1 MNIQELCDRYSLK
14 NRQSIYEWAKALD
27 IKFDKNNSNKSY
39 ATSEQIELFD
49 QLSEHLKNGNTLKS
63 FSPLVKTTVSFPSDT
78 VNLSADSVGYSV
90 NQLPDTVT
98 FIHLVT
104 AIASLKSPISHHEEL
119 EKACINNWLLSTSE
133 IKQLGFS
140 VSCKNG
146 KTYCDRGC
154 WRFIKVGKVGHESS
168 WKVSKLL
175 REYSP

>member
-1 MNIQELCDRYSLK
+1 MNIQELCDRYLLK
-14 NRQSIYEWAKALD
+14 SRQSIYEWAKALN
-27 IKFDKNNSNKSY
+27 IKLGKDESNKVY
-39 ATSEQIELFD
+39 ATPEQVELFD
-49 QLSEHLKNGNTLKS
+49 ELSEHLKAGNSIKS
-63 FSPLVKTTVSFPSDT
+63 FTPLVKTVVSFSPDVVS
-78 VNLSADSVGYSV
+78 LSADTITEPSHSSDLVDLV
-90 NQLPDTVT
+90 N
-98 FIHLVT
+98 

-146 KTYCDRGC
+146 KAYCDRGC